1 MILSSPVRTEDPP
14 EFTFFNTLVPQDHPS
29 NLRRL
34 RFPQRFRK
42 CVPEVTVDM
51 EMPLGALRRD
61 GPLIV
66 DPTQTLL
73 VVRLQAGVFVIWRI
87 QSLISHVYSTDGN
100 TYIPWNELGRGAVT
114 MDFLPLIQ
122 GVHVIEGR
130 AHAAPGDKNHLRLRI
145 FDFSRWSCGL
155 LPENGAEAEQAALYK
170 GGQDIL
176 FEGSE
181 NVDRGHL
188 YSLGNGTFYS
198 LVSCLSR

>member
-1 MILSSPVRTEDPP
+1 MILSSPVCTEDPP

-73 VVRLQAGVFVIWRI
+73 VVRLQAGVFVI
-87 QSLISHVYSTDGN
+87 
-100 TYIPWNELGRGAVT
+100 
-114 MDFLPLIQ
+114 
-122 GVHVIEGR
+122 
-130 AHAAPGDKNHLRLRI
+130 
-145 FDFSRWSCGL
+145 
-155 LPENGAEAEQAALYK
+155 
-170 GGQDIL
+170 
-176 FEGSE
+176 
-181 NVDRGHL
+181 
-188 YSLGNGTFYS
+188 
-198 LVSCLSR
+198 